1 MRTPKL
7 TIWNALPA
15 LLLLLAIGTGCDQS
29 GEKRHPGSASPENT
43 ESFAWLT
50 RHDESS
56 GIPSESRPG
65 ASTGKYSQFQ
75 QIFADV
81 AEAAIPGV
89 VSIYSERNLDGP
101 GSGAPLDDR
110 FDMNPFEYFFGPGGG
125 GHSAP
130 RTETGLGSGVII
142 SPQGYILTN
151 NHVVEGA
158 DIIKVRLSDG
168 SEYQAKVVGVDKP
181 SDVAVIRIEKSDSP
195 LPALPVGNSDN
206 LRIGEWVM
214 AVGNPYGL
222 SHTVTS
228 GIISAM
234 GRRNTGITG
243 YEDFLQTDAAIN
255 PGNSGGALLNLDGEL
270 IGINTAI
277 FSRTGGHQGIGFA
290 IPINMAKRITEDLI
304 RDGIVTRGWLGVS
317 IQSINKELAE
327 ALKLTEQS
335 GALVGDVIPGGP
347 AQKAGIK
354 RGDII
359 QQINGQKVR
368 DVSELLNLV
377 ALLKPGARVHVEV
390 LRDGEIRKHEAVI
403 SRRDENRLSALEL
416 DPGAPAGKAKVGLE
430 VVELNEE
437 AINRYGIN
445 ASVEQGV
452 LVARVAAGSR
462 AEDAKLQ
469 EGDVILEVNRTSIH
483 SLKDFNRAMEE
494 ASRGNR
500 VLLLVYRDGKT
511 FFTTL

>member
-1 MRTPKL
+1 ML
-7 TIWNALPA
+7 MLFAALFTA
-15 LLLLLAIGTGCDQS
+15 VFATGCAGEEKSPAARPGPS
-29 GEKRHPGSASPENT
+29 GDGEPFAWMTLNPGSLDN
-43 ESFAWLT
+43 
-50 RHDESS
+50 
-56 GIPSESRPG
+56 PSNSEG
-65 ASTGKYSQFQ
+65 APVSLGGKYAQFQ

-81 AEAAIPGV
+81 AAAAIPGV
-89 VSIYSERNLDGP
+89 VSIYSERNLNLPGAGGP
-101 GSGAPLDDR
+101 REDR
-110 FDMNPFEYFFGPGGG
+110 FDMNPFEYFFGPGESGP
-125 GHSAP
+125 SIP

-158 DIIKVRLSDG
+158 DIIKVRLANG
-168 SEYQAKVVGVDKP
+168 NEYEAKVVGVDQP
-181 SDVAVIRIEKSDSP
+181 SDVAVIRIRDFDHA
-195 LPALPVGNSDN
+195 LPTVPVGNSDS

-255 PGNSGGALLNLDGEL
+255 PGNSGGALMNLNGEL

-327 ALKLTEQS
+327 ALQLNDQS

-359 QQINGQKVR
+359 QQINGQRVR

-377 ALLKPGARVHVEV
+377 AMLSPGTRVNVEV
-390 LRDGEIRKHEAVI
+390 LRDAVTHQFEALI
-403 SRRDENRLSALEL
+403 ARRDENRLSALDL
-416 DPGAPAGKAKVGLE
+416 NQTTPAGKLQVGLE
-430 VVELNEE
+430 VAELTQE
-437 AINRYGIN
+437 AITRYGIK
-445 ASVEQGV
+445 ASVDHGV
-452 LVARVAAGSR
+452 LVVRVAPDSR

-469 EGDVILEVNRTSIH
+469 EGDVILEVNRAPVH
-483 SLKDFNRAMEE
+483 SLKDFNRAMED

-500 VLLLVYRDGKT
+500 VLLLVFRGGKT